1 MDCHCKDHLPGEWH
15 SHEDCDCNQHEYP
28 TYSFVITK
36 AMEEDPGVGTV
47 YISKAFMETLQVKD
61 GDPVQLIGPT
71 ECVVQAKS
79 HPNPWIDTRMVSVDK
94 HTMEAAEL
102 TLFSQVKIRRT
113 ACRESESVTLEV
125 PPEANV
131 TRMGLRGMLEQTYGV
146 VLTGREY
153 ITLKDKRGRQIKF
166 RVVET
171 QPEGMARMSRR
182 TEVRLLDSNGDE
194 YTAKNDTTFKDVGG
208 LDEAIRK
215 VREVVQLPLGHPEI
229 FYRLG
234 IDPPRGVLLHGPSG
248 TGKTLIARA
257 VAGETGCYFKAISGT
272 EIMDKYY
279 GESEAKL
286 RTAFEEAY
294 QHAPAIIF
302 IDEIDALAPRRDT
315 AEGEVEKRVTA
326 QLLALMDG
334 MEDRGNVIVLAATNL
349 PNVLDNALRRPGRFD
364 REILI
369 GIPDKHGRR
378 EILEIHTRDMPLGD
392 VDLDELA
399 EKTHGFVGA
408 DIKALCQ
415 EAGFKALRRILPGLE
430 QTEEK
435 LSEDFLEAIAVE
447 KEDLENALKEMR
459 PSAARSFEVDL
470 SGSGWDRI
478 AGYGKEIE
486 FLKEMLLWPLSN
498 ISTLSDLGVSHPEG
512 LLITG
517 ASGVGKTLM
526 ARSLAKE
533 SGFNVIEIRGPEL
546 LSKYMGES
554 ERNIREVFL
563 QARQMAPTVLIL
575 DGIDS
580 VAVSGWS
587 DSKVIDRIVH
597 QLVMEMNAITGE
609 KPVLV
614 IGVAQTAEALPPALR
629 ATGKF
634 GYELRLKPPDS
645 DDRAALF
652 RMFLNTAKVRFQGDF
667 KAIANSSEGLTGAD
681 VEEVCRRVVL
691 QAAHCA
697 IDADSGPVCEVEIT
711 ENDVLKML
719 DRWRLTASQ

>member
-15 SHEDCDCNQHEYP
+15 SHEDCDCKQHEYP

-36 AMEEDPGVGTV
+36 VMEEDPGVGTV
-47 YISKAFMETLQVKD
+47 YISKAFMETLQLKE

-71 ECVVQAKS
+71 ECVVQAKG
-79 HPNPWIDTRMVSVDK
+79 HPNPWIDTRMVSIDK
-94 HTMEAAEL
+94 HTMEKTGI
-102 TLFSQVKIRRT
+102 TLFSQVKIRKT
-113 ACRESESVTLEV
+113 QCKESESITLEV
-125 PPEANV
+125 PPEAHI
-131 TRMGLRGMLEQTYGV
+131 TRMTFRGMLEQAYGV
-146 VLTGREY
+146 VVSVSDR
-153 ITLKDKRGRQIKF
+153 ITLKDKRGRQIQF
-166 RVVET
+166 RIVESH
-171 QPEGMARMSRR
+171 PEQMSTLSRR
-182 TEVRLLDSNGDE
+182 TRVRLVHPDGDE
-194 YTAKNDTTFKDVGG
+194 YSTKNDTTFQDVGG
-208 LDEAIRK
+208 LGEAVRK
-215 VREVVQLPLGHPEI
+215 VREVVQLPLRQPEI

-286 RTAFEEAY
+286 RAAFEEAY
-294 QHAPAIIF
+294 QNAPAIIF

-315 AEGEVEKRVTA
+315 TEGDVEKRVTA

-334 MEDRGNVIVLAATNL
+334 MQDRGNVIVLAATNL

-369 GIPDKHGRR
+369 GVPDKQGRR
-378 EILEIHTRDMPLGD
+378 EILEIHTRDMPLKD
-392 VDLDELA
+392 IDLDELA
-399 EKTHGFVGA
+399 ERTHGFVGA

-415 EAGFKALRRILPGLE
+415 EAGFKALRRVLPGLE

-447 KEDLENALKEMR
+447 KEDFEKALAEMR
-459 PSAARSFEVDL
+459 PSAGRSFEVDL
-470 SGSGWDRI
+470 KDCGWRRV
-478 AGYGKEIE
+478 AGYEKELE
-486 FLKEMLLWPLSN
+486 FLKEMILWPLRN
-498 ISTLSDLGVSHPEG
+498 VLALSGLGVSHPEG

-517 ASGVGKTLM
+517 PHGVGKTLI

-533 SGFNVIEIRGPEL
+533 SRFNVIEIRGPEL

-554 ERNIREVFL
+554 ERNIREVFR

-580 VAVSGWS
+580 IAVSGWS
-587 DSKVIDRIVH
+587 DSKVIDRIVN
-597 QLVMEMNAITGE
+597 QLVMEMNAITGD

-614 IGVAQTAEALPPALR
+614 VGVAAQAESLPPALR
-629 ATGKF
+629 ATGRF
-634 GYELRLKPPDS
+634 GYELRLKPPDAH
-645 DDRAALF
+645 DRAAMF
-652 RMFLNTAKVRFQGDF
+652 NMFLNRDKIRFDGDF
-667 KAIANSSEGLTGAD
+667 DAVAEFAEGLTGGDIA
-681 VEEVCRRVVL
+681 EVCRRTIL

-697 IDADSGPVCEVEIT
+697 IDTDSAPLCEVHIT

-719 DRWRLTASQ
+719 DRWKLSAP